1 MSIKKIKE
9 FVLSKKKAETTNS
22 SEYNFVSRELDTDI
36 ERSMFSDSMFAD
48 GQIDGESVLSDG
60 SFPKKNKEKKS
71 RISRAFAK
79 KSRESVSIINSSD
92 AQPKRK
98 RGGIERQKPADSILK
113 TETKAM
119 DRSRRLLEQQGERRF
134 AKVNARE
141 HSLNEQEQ
149 PQAGLEGELQNNIL
163 QHPVLDSQ
171 RFDGV
176 DPNLNPEPPLNTAAR
191 TEYDNQKREQE
202 MEKQLRL
209 GNMPK
214 FNSTPRPN
222 GP

>member
-9 FVLSKKKAETTNS
+9 FVLAKKEEKGTTNS
-22 SEYNFVSRELDTDI
+22 SEYNFVSRELDADI
-36 ERSMFSDSMFAD
+36 DSSMYSESMFAA
-48 GQIDGESVLSDG
+48 GASASSSSV
-60 SFPKKNKEKKS
+60 PKKEKKS
-71 RISRAFAK
+71 KRFLSLAK
-79 KSRESVSIINSSD
+79 KRKANTSIADSADSPPKIKRE
-92 AQPKRK
+92 
-98 RGGIERQKPADSILK
+98 GIGREIPGDSILK
-113 TETKAM
+113 AETKAM

-141 HSLNEQEQ
+141 HSLQEQ
-149 PQAGLEGELQNNIL
+149 QQAGLEGELQNNIL
-163 QHPVLDSQ
+163 QHPALDSQ

-214 FNSTPRPN
+214 FNSAPRPN
-222 GP
+222 GPQ